1 MIVHSLTSSNI
12 ADERTVGMHGGFVST
27 NTLLPS
33 ILRENENLK
42 IVHETATNI
51 NVFVVEGNI

>member
-1 MIVHSLTSSNI
+1 
-12 ADERTVGMHGGFVST
+12 MHGGFVST
-27 NTLLPS
+27 NTLPS